1 MIILFLKM
9 LNKNLKILII
19 SISLIATGCAS
30 NKNKSLKELPELP
43 SDWATPYDGKNEVRG
58 WIESFNDET
67 LPQLINEALLNN
79 RDLRLAAA
87 NVKIAKANAGAS
99 LAPILP
105 SISIGASKNQISS
118 ISDINGNVDRN
129 FTYRESLVAQ
139 LNWEIDV
146 WGRLSTRSKAAYV
159 NVKSV
164 FADYDAARLSIA
176 GLTAQAWY
184 LFSEAKLQTDLA
196 ERNLQTRIST
206 LKKVENRYQKG
217 IAQSRDL
224 RLARSE
230 SESRRADLILRQQ
243 TLKESARN
251 LEIIIGRYPSANILP
266 NDLPNLPPGPEI
278 GSPNY
283 VLSNRPDIVS
293 AEAQLEAAG
302 LEVTAT
308 RLAFLPSLSLT
319 AQWSTLERN
328 WSDAF
333 DPDRLAGSII
343 GSLTQSIFQGGRR
356 IAQTQISEQQ
366 MKIVLENYAKTL
378 LNAAKEVED
387 SLYSEEIL
395 LERESALSNAFNE
408 AKAAEKLT
416 FDQYNRG
423 IATIFELL
431 DAQSRRLSSESLL
444 INSRLLRITN
454 RIKLHLAISSPLF
467 EENKY

>member
-1 MIILFLKM
+1 M

-30 NKNKSLKELPELP
+30 NKNQSLKELPELP

-118 ISDINGNVDRN
+118 ISEINGNVDRN

-146 WGRLSTRSKAAYV
+146 WGRLSTQSRAAYMD
-159 NVKSV
+159 VKSV
-164 FADYDAARLSIA
+164 FADYESARLSIA

-224 RLARSE
+224 RLSRSE
-230 SESRRADLILRQQ
+230 AESRKAELILRKQ
-243 TLKESARN
+243 TLKEAARN
-251 LEIIIGRYPSANILP
+251 LEIIIGRYPSASILP

-278 GSPNY
+278 GTPNY

-356 IAQTQISEQQ
+356 IAQTQVSEQQ

-416 FDQYNRG
+416 FDQYNKG

>member
-1 MIILFLKM
+1 M

>member
-1 MIILFLKM
+1 M

-30 NKNKSLKELPELP
+30 NKNQSLKELPELP

-67 LPQLINEALLNN
+67 LPKLINEALLNN

-176 GLTAQAWY
+176 GLTAQTWY

-206 LKKVENRYQKG
+206 LKKVESRYQKG

-230 SESRRADLILRQQ
+230 AESRRADLILRQQ

-266 NDLPNLPPGPEI
+266 NDLPNLPPKPAI
-278 GSPNY
+278 GTPNN
-283 VLSNRPDIVS
+283 VLSNRPDIIS

-328 WSDAF
+328 WSDAL

-366 MKIVLENYAKTL
+366 MKIILENYAKTL

-395 LERESALSNAFNE
+395 LERETALSNAFNE

-416 FDQYNRG
+416 FDQYNKG

-467 EENKY
+467 EEKKDQ

>member
-1 MIILFLKM
+1 M

-19 SISLIATGCAS
+19 SIILIATGCAS
-30 NKNKSLKELPELP
+30 NKNQSLKELPELP

-67 LPQLINEALLNN
+67 LPKLINEALLNN

-146 WGRLSTRSKAAYV
+146 WGRLSTQSRAAYM

-164 FADYDAARLSIA
+164 FADYESARLSIA

-224 RLARSE
+224 RLSRSE
-230 SESRRADLILRQQ
+230 AESRKAELILRKQ
-243 TLKESARN
+243 TLKEAARN
-251 LEIIIGRYPSANILP
+251 LEIIIGRYPSASILP

-278 GSPNY
+278 GTPNY

-356 IAQTQISEQQ
+356 IAQTQVSEQQ

-416 FDQYNRG
+416 FDQYNKG

>member
-1 MIILFLKM
+1 M

-30 NKNKSLKELPELP
+30 NKNQSLKELPELP

>member
-1 MIILFLKM
+1 M
-9 LNKNLKILII
+9 
-19 SISLIATGCAS
+19 
-30 NKNKSLKELPELP
+30 
-43 SDWATPYDGKNEVRG
+43 
-58 WIESFNDET
+58 
-67 LPQLINEALLNN
+67 
-79 RDLRLAAA
+79 
-87 NVKIAKANAGAS
+87 
-99 LAPILP
+99 
-105 SISIGASKNQISS
+105 
-118 ISDINGNVDRN
+118 
-129 FTYRESLVAQ
+129 
-139 LNWEIDV
+139 
-146 WGRLSTRSKAAYV
+146 
-159 NVKSV
+159 
-164 FADYDAARLSIA
+164 
-176 GLTAQAWY
+176 
-184 LFSEAKLQTDLA
+184 
-196 ERNLQTRIST
+196 
-206 LKKVENRYQKG
+206 
-217 IAQSRDL
+217 
-224 RLARSE
+224 
-230 SESRRADLILRQQ
+230 
-243 TLKESARN
+243 
-251 LEIIIGRYPSANILP
+251 
-266 NDLPNLPPGPEI
+266 
-278 GSPNY
+278 
-283 VLSNRPDIVS
+283 
-293 AEAQLEAAG
+293 
-302 LEVTAT
+302 TAT

-356 IAQTQISEQQ
+356 IAQTQVSEQQ

-416 FDQYNRG
+416 FDQYNKG

>member
-1 MIILFLKM
+1 M
-9 LNKNLKILII
+9 
-19 SISLIATGCAS
+19 
-30 NKNKSLKELPELP
+30 
-43 SDWATPYDGKNEVRG
+43 
-58 WIESFNDET
+58 
-67 LPQLINEALLNN
+67 
-79 RDLRLAAA
+79 
-87 NVKIAKANAGAS
+87 
-99 LAPILP
+99 
-105 SISIGASKNQISS
+105 
-118 ISDINGNVDRN
+118 
-129 FTYRESLVAQ
+129 
-139 LNWEIDV
+139 
-146 WGRLSTRSKAAYV
+146 

-164 FADYDAARLSIA
+164 FADYESARLSIA

-224 RLARSE
+224 RLSRSE
-230 SESRRADLILRQQ
+230 AESRKAELILRKQ
-243 TLKESARN
+243 TLKEAARN
-251 LEIIIGRYPSANILP
+251 LEIIIGRYPSASILP

-278 GSPNY
+278 GTPNY

-356 IAQTQISEQQ
+356 IAQTQVSEQQ

-416 FDQYNRG
+416 FDQYNKG

>member
-1 MIILFLKM
+1 M

-30 NKNKSLKELPELP
+30 NKNQSLKELPELP

-146 WGRLSTRSKAAYV
+146 WGRLSTQSRAAYM

-164 FADYDAARLSIA
+164 FADYESARLSIA

-224 RLARSE
+224 RLSRSE
-230 SESRRADLILRQQ
+230 AESRKAELILRKQ
-243 TLKESARN
+243 TLKEAARN
-251 LEIIIGRYPSANILP
+251 LEIIIGRYPSASILP

-278 GSPNY
+278 GTPNY

-356 IAQTQISEQQ
+356 IAQTQVSEQQ

-416 FDQYNRG
+416 FDQYNKG

>member
-1 MIILFLKM
+1 M

-30 NKNKSLKELPELP
+30 NKNQSLKELPELP

-118 ISDINGNVDRN
+118 ISEINGNVDRN

-146 WGRLSTRSKAAYV
+146 WGRLSTQSRAAYM

-164 FADYDAARLSIA
+164 FADYESARLSIA

-224 RLARSE
+224 RLSRSE
-230 SESRRADLILRQQ
+230 AESRKAELILRKQ
-243 TLKESARN
+243 TLKEAARN
-251 LEIIIGRYPSANILP
+251 LEIIIGRYPSASILP

-278 GSPNY
+278 GTPNY

-356 IAQTQISEQQ
+356 IAQTQVSEQQ

-416 FDQYNRG
+416 FDQYNKG

>member
-1 MIILFLKM
+1 
-9 LNKNLKILII
+9 
-19 SISLIATGCAS
+19 
-30 NKNKSLKELPELP
+30 
-43 SDWATPYDGKNEVRG
+43 
-58 WIESFNDET
+58 
-67 LPQLINEALLNN
+67 
-79 RDLRLAAA
+79 
-87 NVKIAKANAGAS
+87 
-99 LAPILP
+99 
-105 SISIGASKNQISS
+105 
-118 ISDINGNVDRN
+118 
-129 FTYRESLVAQ
+129 
-139 LNWEIDV
+139 
-146 WGRLSTRSKAAYV
+146 
-159 NVKSV
+159 
-164 FADYDAARLSIA
+164 AARLSIA
-176 GLTAQAWY
+176 GLTAQTWY

>member
-1 MIILFLKM
+1 M

-30 NKNKSLKELPELP
+30 NKNQSLKELPELP

-67 LPQLINEALLNN
+67 LPKLINEALLNN

-118 ISDINGNVDRN
+118 ISEINGNVDRN

-146 WGRLSTRSKAAYV
+146 WGRLSTQSRAAYM

-164 FADYDAARLSIA
+164 FADYESARLSIA

-224 RLARSE
+224 RLSRSE
-230 SESRRADLILRQQ
+230 AESRKAELILRKQ
-243 TLKESARN
+243 TLKEAARN
-251 LEIIIGRYPSANILP
+251 LEIIIGRYPSASILP

-278 GSPNY
+278 GTPNY

-356 IAQTQISEQQ
+356 IAQTQVSEQQ

-416 FDQYNRG
+416 FDQYNKG